1 MVAGD
6 LDGTGALARLL
17 TGAVA
22 ALAARAAAVLVDACG
37 ALLSRPPPHTA
48 CDEPRCR
55 ARRTARQPISRYVDS
70 IAPPPRAA

>member
-6 LDGTGALARLL
+6 LCGTGALARLL

-37 ALLSRPPPHTA
+37 ALQLTA
-48 CDEPRCR
+48 AFSHRVR
-55 ARRTARQPISRYVDS
+55 
-70 IAPPPRAA
+70 

>member
-6 LDGTGALARLL
+6 LDATGALARLL

-37 ALLSRPPPHTA
+37 ALQLTA
-48 CDEPRCR
+48 AFSHRVRWARC
-55 ARRTARQPISRYVDS
+55 TARQPISRYVDS